1 MESVTSEQP
10 SNVNKA
16 LEHLKSVLVK
26 GETLDAWAIQPRIF
40 SLTHRRHLIAATSGR
55 FIYIQRNLF
64 GGFKMNDFRWQDL
77 QDTKLNVGIFGAD
90 IAFSASNNSDLNIAK
105 SQIRNLEFKDFGKV
119 ETQQIYRLAQ
129 AQEQSWR
136 EKRRLRE
143 LEEMR
148 AKSGGLNVGGYSENT
163 PIQREQSSE
172 DSLTRLQKAKEMLDN
187 KLISDSEYETIKA
200 RIIGAL

>member
-1 MESVTSEQP
+1 METASTTEHT
-10 SNVNKA
+10 NVNNA

-26 GETLDAWAIQPRIF
+26 GETLDAWAIQPRLFALI
-40 SLTHRRHLIAATSGR
+40 HRRHLIAATSGR

-64 GGFKMNDFRWQDL
+64 GGFKMDDFRWQDL

-90 IAFSASNNSDLNIAK
+90 ISFRASNDSDLNIAK
-105 SQIRNLEFKDFGKV
+105 SSVRNLEFKGYDKV
-119 ETQQIYRLAQ
+119 QTQEIYRLAQ

-148 AKSGGLNVGGYSENT
+148 AKSGGLNVGSFSGNA
-163 PIQREQSSE
+163 SSQAGQTAD
-172 DSLTRLQKAKEMLDN
+172 DSLARLQKAKEMLDN
-187 KLISDSEYETIKA
+187 KLITDSEYETIKA
-200 RIIGAL
+200 RIIGGL